1 MVSFYLLF
9 FKISFVSGFVS
20 IPYLYYMKGITHSD
34 RVSARPCNGSQAA
47 DRDSALQK
55 NKKNFVVYFLT
66 NSDLEEASAS
76 GCDLEEAEVEEGDR
90 EAAST
95 FGSDRGAAAAEG
107 GDSRGSA
114 VGDCEAAS
122 SFGGDREVAEGG
134 DFIYIES
141 FFSISECLFFIEKI
155 KRKKYIYWISVT

>member
-66 NSDLEEASAS
+66 NSDLEEA
-76 GCDLEEAEVEEGDR
+76 EVEEGDR

-95 FGSDRGAAAAEG
+95 FG
-107 GDSRGSA
+107 
-114 VGDCEAAS
+114 
-122 SFGGDREVAEGG
+122 GDREVVEGG